1 MIGQLFKSQENENVS
16 TFQATEEVAQLTS
29 VVKKAY
35 QQGDDIIHRPWVELN
50 NYSVIEDENRG
61 QRMFNAFVDEG
72 EDDPNLAWQ
81 WRGTRSLARNKGIA
95 MHAQI
100 ASAFL
105 VPIFIAQDDND
116 ETDQVFSNFMRD
128 IVEWMTYPE
137 NSDYQPAFLNV
148 TFGMLTNP
156 ATFLGAEWSE
166 VYQNIKDIQ
175 QDGTVLTKEILDEVL
190 SGFNAPVYSS
200 SQILITN
207 AYQRNIQKQDSIIK
221 RRYVEK
227 SALYGRYG
235 THENWQ
241 YVTPG
246 VKAIYNDQ
254 DGLFYTIFD
263 SEHPNLVEEVTYLN
277 RREDTE
283 ICFLNGIY
291 FGKEN
296 VNANPIQHRDN
307 RGAPKYNV
315 VPFGYTR
322 IGQHFF
328 YYKSMMNVLGW
339 ENALYD
345 AMSEIVM
352 NRAMLEQNMP
362 VAVTGTD
369 KVDTDVMFPGAV
381 SVIENKDARIV
392 PLLPPANFSAAF
404 TALKETSDSVAAS
417 SLHEVQTGQLPAAS
431 QKAYSVAQAS
441 TAAKKI
447 VGEIGKSLQES
458 VLMYGSLMKDIVIQ
472 HVTVPEVE
480 DIVGVN
486 VKLKYR
492 SFLLPK
498 KNVAGKTVDKMIK
511 FDDAM
516 LGNTYSEDEK
526 VTKHLELL
534 EKTGYPVNKNH
545 LYIINPEVFKKFKYF
560 ARVDLKEM
568 FPMNEEIQAAML
580 TNLYSL
586 LANDPFANR
595 EGILR
600 KLLYA
605 YFQTDGEELINK
617 TPQQPEAPTGEAT
630 RLNGRPIG
638 REGTQLGN
646 QAQQRQLASALNG

>member
-1 MIGQLFKSQENENVS
+1 MIGELFKSQQNENVS
-16 TFQATEEVAQLTS
+16 QYQATEEVAALSS

-35 QQGDDIIHRPWVELN
+35 QQGNDILTRPWVELN

-72 EDDPNLAWQ
+72 EDDPNLSWQ

-105 VPIFIAQDDND
+105 IPIYVAQNDED

-156 ATFLGAEWSE
+156 VTYLGAEWCEAYQKIKERQEDGSYVSKE
-166 VYQNIKDIQ
+166 V
-175 QDGTVLTKEILDEVL
+175 LDEVF
-190 SGFNAPVYSS
+190 SGFSAPVYSS

-207 AYQRNIQKQDSIIK
+207 AYERNIQRQNSVIK
-221 RRYVEK
+221 RRYVERSELQAK
-227 SALYGRYG
+227 YGQ
-235 THENWQ
+235 HENWM
-241 YVTPG
+241 YLKPG
-246 VKAIYNDQ
+246 VKALYNDQ
-254 DGLFYTIFD
+254 DGLFYEIFD

-283 ICFLNGIY
+283 VCFLNGIY
-291 FGKEN
+291 FGN
-296 VNANPIQHRDN
+296 ADVNANPIYHRDN

-369 KVDTDVMFPGAV
+369 KVDTDIIFPGAV
-381 SVIENKDARIV
+381 SVIQEKDAKIM
-392 PLLPPANFSAAF
+392 PLLPAANFNAAF
-404 TALKETSDSVAAS
+404 AALKETSDSIAAS

-441 TAAKKI
+441 AAAKKI
-447 VGEIGKSLQES
+447 VGEVGKSLQES
-458 VLMYGSLMKDIVIQ
+458 VLMYGGLMKDIVIQ
-472 HVTVPEVE
+472 HVTVPQAEML
-480 DIVGVN
+480 VGGQ

-498 KNVAGKTVDKMIK
+498 KNVQGKNVDKVIR
-511 FDDAM
+511 FDESM
-516 LGNTYSEDEK
+516 LGEK
-526 VTKHLELL
+526 YTPEQIVKSNLDLL
-534 EKTGYPVNKNH
+534 EKVGYPQNKNH
-545 LYIINPEVFKKFKYF
+545 LYIINPEIFKNFKYY

-586 LANDPFANR
+586 LANDPHANR

-605 YFQTDGEELINK
+605 YFQSDSEELINK
-617 TPQQPEAPTGEAT
+617 TPQQPTQPTGEAT

-646 QAQQRQLASALNG
+646 QAQQRQLATALNG